1 MAVLGC
7 DKLWHNDISRRKSF
21 RNWDISIKIQRV
33 KLKLQAYNISTQN
46 NQTKEG
52 GKEDKREEWSWEYDS
67 QKPGDVNRNQNALIE
82 QPLSEKSN

>member
-46 NQTKEG
+46 NQTKEE
-52 GKEDKREEWSWEYDS
+52 GKEEKRANE
-67 QKPGDVNRNQNALIE
+67 KNGVGNMILKNQEMWTEIKMH
-82 QPLSEKSN
+82 Q